1 MPHAF
6 TPIAA
11 LCNACVENP
20 PYGNDDA
27 RRLSLNGPGPT
38 RILARNSLSSVNGV
52 RCAPYW
58 EHMRDFSK
66 TKRVVIKIG
75 THTLTKD
82 TGIDA
87 AYFRTV
93 AAQVASLL
101 QSGRQVVIV
110 TSGAIGMGAGQL
122 ELAGKPKDM
131 KMRQACAAIGQPL
144 LMQEYRKAFL
154 HHDVTVAQ
162 VLVTAEVLNN
172 RKTYL
177 NLRNA
182 IETLLDMNIVPVL
195 NENDCVSTAEIGTAF
210 GDNDKLS
217 ALVASKIDA
226 DLLIML
232 TDIDA
237 LYDRDPNKH
246 GDAKP
251 ISSVFEITSEIV
263 RNAGGSGSRHA
274 TGGMRTKIEAA
285 RIASQAGC
293 RLVLANGRAKG
304 VIDRIMAGE
313 EIGTIFMPKRKLSN
327 RARWIINSRPA
338 GTVHIDEGAMQA
350 LRNRKSLLPS
360 GVVSVEGDFQ
370 AGDVVL
376 LNDAAKAVTSLASTQ
391 LEALAG
397 RHSTEIKKL
406 LGPDH
411 RDVVAIPEDI
421 VFIDS

>member
-1 MPHAF
+1 
-6 TPIAA
+6 
-11 LCNACVENP
+11 
-20 PYGNDDA
+20 
-27 RRLSLNGPGPT
+27 
-38 RILARNSLSSVNGV
+38 
-52 RCAPYW
+52 
-58 EHMRDFSK
+58 MRDFSK
-66 TKRVVIKIG
+66 TRRIVIKIG

-87 AYFRTV
+87 AYFRRV
-93 AAQVASLL
+93 ASQVTSLL
-101 QSGRQVVIV
+101 QAGRQVVII

-122 ELAGKPKDM
+122 ALSTRPKDM

-154 HHDVTVAQ
+154 RHGVTVAQ
-162 VLVTAEVLNN
+162 VLLTAEVLSN

-182 IETLLDMNIVPVL
+182 IETLLSLNIVPVL
-195 NENDCVSTAEIGTAF
+195 NENDSISTAEIGTAF

-237 LYDRDPNKH
+237 LYDKNPNDH
-246 GDAKP
+246 ADARP
-251 ISSVFEITSEIV
+251 ISAVFEITEEIV

-274 TGGMRTKIEAA
+274 TGGMKTKIEAA

-293 RLVLANGRAKG
+293 RLVLANGRARD
-304 VIDRIMAGE
+304 VIGRIVAGE
-313 EIGTIFMPKRKLSN
+313 EIGTIFLPKRKLSN

-338 GTVHIDEGAMQA
+338 GTVRIDDGAMKA
-350 LRNRKSLLPS
+350 LRNHKSLLPS

-376 LNDAAKAVTSLASTQ
+376 LNGAAKAVTSLSSVQ
-391 LEALAG
+391 LKTLAG
-397 RHSTEIKKL
+397 KHSTEIKAL
-406 LGPDH
+406 LGPSH

-421 VFIDS
+421 VFIDN